1 MWRGHDLSQGSG
13 VKKGSGA
20 MLSDASR
27 RTHRLIGG
35 AESKTGTWSG
45 VANNA
50 RLRVM
55 AL

>member
-35 AESKTGTWSG
+35 QKQTGTWSG

-50 RLRVM
+50 RLRAM